1 MTTEL
6 LVLLGITAFLTT
18 FLSVVFWLTLSTIRA
33 AHKQEVDSLRAD
45 QKALHLILKETNNR
59 IQAKSLTDFLTLQA
73 HNGGTEVYDEGRMRE
88 GNFPQGDVMSR
99 SDAVEAEIAANRMG
113 GGVP

>member
-6 LVLLGITAFLTT
+6 LVLLGITAFLTV
-18 FLSVVFWLTLSTIRA
+18 FLSLVSWLTLTTIRA

-73 HNGGTEVYDEGRMRE
+73 HNGGTEVYDGAN
-88 GNFPQGDVMSR
+88 GAFPQGEVLSR
-99 SDAVEAEIAANRMG
+99 SDAVEHEIAANRMG

>member
-6 LVLLGITAFLTT
+6 LVLFGITTFLTV
-18 FLSVVFWLTLSTIRA
+18 FLSVVSWIALSTIRA
-33 AHKQEVDSLRAD
+33 AHKQEVESLRAD
-45 QKALHLILKETNNR
+45 QKALHLILKEANNR

-73 HNGGTEVYDEGRMRE
+73 HNGGTEVYSSEANGA
-88 GNFPQGDVMSR
+88 FPQGNVLSR
-99 SDAVEAEIAANRMG
+99 SDAVEAEISANRIG